1 MFRIVAIAALALF
14 VLTAEVQAD
23 KGKGKGKGGN
33 SSAPAQ
39 AKVEGTITAVGSA
52 SVTIRT
58 RSGVSRTL
66 TVNAATKVERN
77 DRHVELS
84 AFKVG
89 DRGEALFNSTTLL
102 ASKVEAV
109 GK

>member
-1 MFRIVAIAALALF
+1 MLRLIAVAMLGLF
-14 VLTAEVQAD
+14 VFNAEVLAD

-33 SSAPAQ
+33 ASKTDQ
-39 AKVEGTITAVGSA
+39 AKIEGTITAVGPA

-58 RSGVSRTL
+58 RSGVVRTV

-77 DRHVELS
+77 DLHVALS

-89 DRGEALFNSTTLL
+89 DRGEALFNTTTMI

-109 GK
+109 GS

>member
-1 MFRIVAIAALALF
+1 MLRLIAVAMLGLF
-14 VLTAEVQAD
+14 VLNAEVLAD
-23 KGKGKGKGGN
+23 KGKGKGGN
-33 SSAPAQ
+33 ASKTDQ
-39 AKVEGTITAVGSA
+39 AKIEGTITAVGPA

-58 RSGVSRTL
+58 RSGVVRTV

-77 DRHVELS
+77 DLHVALS

-89 DRGEALFNSTTLL
+89 DRGEALFNTTTMI

-109 GK
+109 GS